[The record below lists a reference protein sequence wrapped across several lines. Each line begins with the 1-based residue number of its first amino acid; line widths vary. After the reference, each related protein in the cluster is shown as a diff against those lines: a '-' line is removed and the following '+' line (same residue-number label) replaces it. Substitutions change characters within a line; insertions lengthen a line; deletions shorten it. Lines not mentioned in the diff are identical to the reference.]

1 MDEIDRKIL
10 KILQHDC
17 YASQAEIASRV
28 GLSTPSVNER
38 IRKLEKGG
46 IIRKYV
52 AILDC
57 GKIGIDITAFIEVF
71 IEHPKHESLFA
82 KEMKKLKEVQEC
94 HFVTGEGSCLL
105 KVKAQNRLSLK
116 NLLLD
121 KINSMTGVRG
131 TRTILVLSTA
141 KEEISLNLDDREVEL
156 ESRGNRTGKKNER
169 ENKTR
174 N

>member
-1 MDEIDRKIL
+1 MDRIDRKIL
-10 KILQHDC
+10 KMLQQDC
-17 YASQAEIASRV
+17 YSSQAEIAAKV

-38 IRKLEKGG
+38 IRKLEKSG

-57 GKIGIDITAFIEVF
+57 EKVGFDITAFIEVF
-71 IEHPKHESLFA
+71 IEHPKHEKLFSE
-82 KEMKKLKEVQEC
+82 EMKKLKEVQEC

-105 KVKAQNRLSLK
+105 KVKTQNRLSLK

-121 KINSMTGVRG
+121 KINAMKGVRG

-141 KEEISLNLDDREVEL
+141 KEEISLNLDEIF
-156 ESRGNRTGKKNER
+156 NF
-169 ENKTR
+169 
-174 N
+174 